1 MHRDWAGVKKLRHL
15 GAHVICLDE
24 TGFLIM
30 PVLRRAW
37 APCGMTPTLP
47 VGARSH
53 EKVSGIGALI
63 VSPRRRHFTLALALY
78 PRGNIRGPQVLRFLR
93 HLARH
98 VRDPFI
104 LLWDRGRS
112 HQAAL
117 LYARGCSLAH
127 PRCHVVWFPP
137 YAPDPNPVELLRS
150 YLKDGRLAN
159 FTPNTTD
166 EIQASVSRERR
177 RLARHPELLRSF
189 FRHSA
194 LPFHV

>member
-117 LYARGCSLAH
+117 VRTWL
-127 PRCHVVWFPP
+127 
-137 YAPDPNPVELLRS
+137 
-150 YLKDGRLAN
+150 
-159 FTPNTTD
+159 
-166 EIQASVSRERR
+166 
-177 RLARHPELLRSF
+177 LARS
-189 FRHSA
+189 SA
-194 LPFHV
+194 LPRRLVSALRARSQPRRTPPELSQVRSTCELHPEHDR